1 MAQPDPTSS
10 SHLIQPVILSGGS
23 GTRLWPLSREAYPK
37 QFLPL
42 SGERSLLQ
50 QTVLRVAD
58 PQRFMPPVIV
68 CNAEHRFLV
77 AEQLRAVGVT
87 PAAIVLE
94 PAARNT
100 APAVAIGAMMATAGG
115 PNRPLLVL
123 PSDSLIR
130 RPEAFQAAIAQATPA
145 AVHGGFVTFGI
156 APTSPETGY
165 GYIKI
170 GAALPHAPG
179 CHVVERF
186 IEKPDLERAR
196 QFLADGGY
204 AWNGGTFLLRADLYL
219 GELGE
224 FEPAIAEACVAAF
237 RGATRDLDFIRLD
250 AEAFGRSPSKSI
262 DYAVMERTRR
272 AVTVPVDMGWSD
284 IGSWAALHEQSPQDA
299 QGNALVGDV
308 LAEDTRGS
316 YVRAEHGVMV
326 ATLGVED
333 LIVVATGDVV
343 MVTRRDRAQDVKK
356 LVERVR
362 ASGRSEA
369 TIHTRVF
376 RPWGYY
382 ETVDIGERHQVKHI
396 QVLPGRSLSL
406 QKHNK
411 RAEHWVVVRGVAR
424 VTRGNDVFDLNEN
437 ESTFIPLGIRHRLEN
452 TGSEPLHLIEVQSGS
467 YLGEDDIERFE
478 DKYGRA

>member
-1 MAQPDPTSS
+1 
-10 SHLIQPVILSGGS
+10 
-23 GTRLWPLSREAYPK
+23 
-37 QFLPL
+37 
-42 SGERSLLQ
+42 
-50 QTVLRVAD
+50 
-58 PQRFMPPVIV
+58 
-68 CNAEHRFLV
+68 
-77 AEQLRAVGVT
+77 
-87 PAAIVLE
+87 
-94 PAARNT
+94 
-100 APAVAIGAMMATAGG
+100 
-115 PNRPLLVL
+115 
-123 PSDSLIR
+123 
-130 RPEAFQAAIAQATPA
+130 
-145 AVHGGFVTFGI
+145 
-156 APTSPETGY
+156 
-165 GYIKI
+165 
-170 GAALPHAPG
+170 
-179 CHVVERF
+179 
-186 IEKPDLERAR
+186 
-196 QFLADGGY
+196 
-204 AWNGGTFLLRADLYL
+204 
-219 GELGE
+219 
-224 FEPAIAEACVAAF
+224 
-237 RGATRDLDFIRLD
+237 
-250 AEAFGRSPSKSI
+250 
-262 DYAVMERTRR
+262 MERTRR

-284 IGSWAALHEQSPQDA
+284 IGSWAALHEQSPHDA

-308 LAEDTRGS
+308 LAEDTRDS

-356 LVERVR
+356 LVERVK

-369 TIHTRVF
+369 VIHTRVF

-396 QVLPGRSLSL
+396 QVLPGRALSL

-452 TGSEPLHLIEVQSGS
+452 TGSEPLHLIEVQSGA